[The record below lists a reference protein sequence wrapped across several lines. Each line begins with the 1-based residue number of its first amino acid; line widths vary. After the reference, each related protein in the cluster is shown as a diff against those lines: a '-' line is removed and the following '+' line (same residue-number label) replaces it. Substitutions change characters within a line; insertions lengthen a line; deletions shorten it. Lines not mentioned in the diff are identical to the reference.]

1 MAERTRVFN
10 IPASTPFLPT
20 LIDALMTGTLVE
32 GFPAQSD
39 PLALADATIYLPTR
53 RACRQAQR
61 VFLDVLKSEAAIL
74 PRIVPIGDIDEDD
87 IDFAEAGIGGAA
99 LDLPEAFGGLERNVL
114 LARLILAWSATPEM
128 RRDNISLVANSP
140 AAALALAG
148 DLARLMDDMVM
159 RQVPWERLDDLVPEE
174 HDEHWQKTLRFLKIA
189 RDQWPAILAAQGRS
203 DPAWRRDRLIAA
215 EARRLA
221 ASTGPV
227 IAAGSTGSIPTT
239 ATLLATIAKLPHGAL
254 VLPGLDTDLDEATWR
269 AIANTDGA
277 AEPAHGHP
285 QFALQALL
293 DRIGIVRDAVVT
305 LGAPSPYGRERLM
318 SEAMRP
324 AAASELWRQ
333 RLAAD
338 DFAAHADTALA
349 NVTVIE
355 AAHAEEE
362 ALAIAVALREVLET
376 PGKTAALVTPD
387 RALARRVLA
396 ALARWNVEAD
406 DSGGD
411 ALADTPAGV
420 FARLVA
426 EAALDG
432 LPPVTLLALL
442 KHPMCAF
449 DLRATAALER
459 AILRGPRPQ
468 RGTAGLARALATFR
482 NELAKL
488 RRKEPSALHRSD
500 PSTTL
505 GDDELDTAASL
516 VQQLKAALAP
526 LETLPRKPLAL
537 AAIAALHQDALHR
550 LGGMTED
557 LQRAFD
563 DIAKTD
569 GLDIEPGDYPELFHA
584 AIADR
589 PVRPPELDARVRIF
603 GPLEAR
609 LQSIDR
615 LVLGGLVEGV
625 WPPQPHGDPWLSRP
639 MRRALGLDLPE
650 RRIGLSA
657 HDFAQALGAPEV
669 ILTRAAKLGG
679 APTVASRFMQRLA
692 AVAGKE
698 RWQAAL
704 SRGTRYIEYAR
715 TLDIPLHPPQPATR
729 PAPKPPREARPK
741 SLSVTEIEV
750 WLRDPYS
757 IYAKHILD
765 LRPLDAIDTPPGAR
779 DRGTVIHG
787 AVGDFTARFKDKL
800 PDDIVGELLRLGEA
814 RFAPLEDFPDAK
826 AFWWPRF
833 QRIAH
838 WFAGFEH
845 GRRTDLTRLDA
856 EIQGRIDISTRDGV
870 FTLHTRADRIE
881 HRADGGYA
889 IVDYKTGRVPGKNEV
904 RVGLSP
910 QLTLEGAILRSGG
923 FGGIAK
929 GGSVAELLYVALRG
943 LEPAGE
949 EKPITWKDTTP
960 DTESDQALRRLSGV
974 VARFDDPATPYLSRE
989 RPMFQRRGFGDY
1001 DHLARVKEWSLSGG
1015 ADDGDGGEGGEE

>member
-1 MAERTRVFN
+1 
-10 IPASTPFLPT
+10 
-20 LIDALMTGTLVE
+20 
-32 GFPAQSD
+32 
-39 PLALADATIYLPTR
+39 
-53 RACRQAQR
+53 
-61 VFLDVLKSEAAIL
+61 
-74 PRIVPIGDIDEDD
+74 
-87 IDFAEAGIGGAA
+87 
-99 LDLPEAFGGLERNVL
+99 
-114 LARLILAWSATPEM
+114 
-128 RRDNISLVANSP
+128 
-140 AAALALAG
+140 
-148 DLARLMDDMVM
+148 
-159 RQVPWERLDDLVPEE
+159 
-174 HDEHWQKTLRFLKIA
+174 KIA

-203 DPAWRRDRLIAA
+203 DPAWRRDRLMAA

-239 ATLLATIAKLPHGAL
+239 ATLLTTIAKLPHGAL

-505 GDDELDTAASL
+505 GDDELDAAASL

-838 WFAGFEH
+838 WFAEFEH
-845 GRRTDLTRLDA
+845 GRRTGLTRLDA
-856 EIQGRIDISTRDGV
+856 EIQGRIDISTRGGV

-923 FGGIAK
+923 FGDIAK

-960 DTESDQALRRLSGV
+960 DAESDQALRRLSGV
-974 VARFDDPATPYLSRE
+974 VARFDAPATPYLSRE